1 MNKPQFS
8 MNITREYTS
17 LISRYVIGVIIIVG
31 ISLVIFKLL
40 MQPSGQDLRLM
51 TLFLLITAFI
61 SIIVGYGAYRLG
73 WIERSPTIGLTLMG
87 GYALATTLTFLN
99 VWYTASRM
107 FINEHDLFLAL
118 VLLIF
123 ASGIAMAL
131 GYFQTNALTDRIKK
145 LEDATHTIANGDLKV
160 RIPVKGNDELAKLAN
175 TFNQMAKKLE
185 EAAVQQYEAERL
197 RRDLIAWV
205 SHDLQTPLSSIRAI
219 IEALADGVVDDQATI
234 QRYLE
239 NAQKDIKALSVLI
252 DDLFELAQIDAG
264 GLNLI
269 YDHIS
274 LSDLISDTLES
285 FSQLASNN
293 NIRIEGSVEPN
304 LDPVYVDPQRIG
316 RVMNNL
322 INNAIRH
329 TPEGGQVSV
338 NATRISKGVEIE
350 VWDTGEGIPPE
361 DVPYIFDRFYRGEK
375 SRSRTTGG
383 AGLGLAIAKGFVEAH
398 AGSISVDSSLGEG
411 TCFKIYIPN

>member
-1 MNKPQFS
+1 MK
-8 MNITREYTS
+8 ITREHTS
-17 LISRYVIGVIIIVG
+17 LISRYVIGVLIIVG
-31 ISLVIFKLL
+31 LSLIIFFLL
-40 MQPSGQDLRLM
+40 MQPSIKDLRLM

-61 SIIVGYGAYRLG
+61 SIVAGYGAYRLG
-73 WIERSPTIGLTLMG
+73 WIERSPTIRLTLMG
-87 GYALATTLTFLN
+87 GYALATILTFLN

-131 GYFQTNALTDRIKK
+131 GYFQTNALTDRINK
-145 LEDATHTIANGDLKV
+145 LEEASHTIANGELNV
-160 RIPVKGNDELAKLAN
+160 RIPVKGNDELAELAK

-185 EAAVQQYEAERL
+185 EAAAKQYEAERL

-219 IEALADGVVDDQATI
+219 IEALADGVVDDQVTI

-285 FSQLASNN
+285 FSQLASKK

-329 TPEGGQVSV
+329 TPDGGQVSV
-338 NATRISKGVEIE
+338 NASRSSKGVEIE

-375 SRSRTTGG
+375 SRSRSTGG

-398 AGSISVDSSLGEG
+398 EGNISVDSSLVEG
-411 TCFKIYIPN
+411 TCFKIYIPD